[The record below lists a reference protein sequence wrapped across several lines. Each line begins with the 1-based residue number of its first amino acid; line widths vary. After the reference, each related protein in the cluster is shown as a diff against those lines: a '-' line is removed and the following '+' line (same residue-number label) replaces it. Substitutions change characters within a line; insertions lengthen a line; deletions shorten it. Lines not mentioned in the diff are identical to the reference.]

1 MIFSII
7 IEKLEF
13 ETIIGILPLEREK
26 TQKIL
31 VEGIFEYESQE
42 FLDYVVL
49 KDMIKN
55 LFIKNQYLLLED
67 AIQDVAKH
75 LKKHFSCLKSIEMS
89 IKKLE
94 ILQDC
99 IVGIKTKIIF

>member
-7 IEKLEF
+7 VEKLEF
-13 ETIIGILPLEREK
+13 ETIIGILPSERKK

-55 LFIKNQYLLLED
+55 LFIKNEYLLLED
-67 AIQDVAKH
+67 AIKDIIEK
-75 LKKHFSCLKSIEMS
+75 LKLKFDCLKSIELS

-99 IVGIKTKIIF
+99 QIGIKTKIIF